1 MPRRLSALAAVTA
14 ALLVCLGGSP
24 APAQAGDALQVTHG
38 ARMGGA
44 EWHRLH
50 PLLCHTAG
58 DHQLC

>member
-1 MPRRLSALAAVTA
+1 MSRRLSALTAVAA

-24 APAQAGDALQVTHG
+24 SPAQDRQGATPDRTSVT
-38 ARMGGA
+38 GA

-58 DHQLC
+58 DHELR